1 MILQLVTLLEFL
13 KKLHARILK
22 KIKTPFQKK
31 LLNIFIFLALFA
43 ALSLPLHF
51 LIWLN
56 FDATPVQAVVAGGV
70 KWLLE
75 ASGVAVSQ
83 NGLSLSMLTKTGPLT
98 VRIIKDCVGWKSVLA
113 LFGLIFATPKIEM
126 KKRIAGL
133 IVGAP
138 VLFLGNLLRIY
149 ATTYVTVSGGLEYWE
164 VTHTYLW
171 QEGLIFLV
179 IATWYIWLRM
189 CKNSRSKLSF
199 I

>member
-13 KKLHARILK
+13 KKQHAHILK

-51 LIWLN
+51 LLWIN
-56 FDATPVQAVVAGGV
+56 FNATPVQIVVANTVG
-70 KWLLE
+70 WMLD
-75 ASGVAVSQ
+75 ASGIAVSQ
-83 NGLSLSMLTKTGPLT
+83 NGLFLSAATKTGPLT
-98 VRIIKDCVGWKSVLA
+98 VKIIKDCVGWKSMLA

-133 IVGAP
+133 AAGVP
-138 VLFLGNLLRIY
+138 VIFLGNLLRIY
-149 ATTYVTVSGGLEYWE
+149 ATMYVTVYGGLEYWE

-179 IATWYIWLRM
+179 IATWYVWLRI
-189 CKNSRSKLSF
+189 CNSRSNKLSF